1 MMGQGMNRRP
11 GQSNLLRGVLL
22 ICRGQA
28 RGFADIGS
36 VPDAFLAS
44 LAPMIAF
51 PLVGCALMATEGM
64 VAEGVTDFLASLVA
78 ILAPPVI
85 AFSLAKRWGKLAG
98 WLRFATA
105 FNWCQWVLPVLGI
118 PLVVL
123 GSAMVQAGLPTGP
136 VVAGLCA
143 LLLAY
148 AFWLHWFMAR
158 HALALGRL
166 RALLMVV
173 IMNVTTLILVGGPQI
188 ALMLANGQ
196 IGGAGS

>member
-1 MMGQGMNRRP
+1 MNRRP
-11 GQSNLLRGVLL
+11 GGSNILRGVLL

-51 PLVGCALMATEGM
+51 PLVGCALMVAEGM
-64 VAEGVTDFLASLVA
+64 VLDGVTDFLASLVA
-78 ILAPPVI
+78 ILAPPVV
-85 AFSLAKRWGKLAG
+85 AFALANRWGKVAG

-105 FNWCQWVLPVLGI
+105 FNWCQWVLPIIGI
-118 PLVVL
+118 PLVIL
-123 GSAMVQAGLPTGP
+123 GSILMQLGLPLGP
-136 VVAGLCA
+136 VVAVLCA
-143 LLLAY
+143 VLLAY

-158 HALALGRL
+158 HALALGRA

-173 IMNVTTLILVGGPQI
+173 IMNVATLVLVGGPQL
-188 ALMLANGQ
+188 AAMLANGQ